1 MFGVLSA
8 DLETVVKGNAGN
20 ILRNILGV
28 IIKDGVFTREPGGSK
43 RPELPQKKSLEGRR
57 VSERTISIF
66 NAIHNVICM
75 SKCLHNSA
83 LVSTADI
90 ISCQ

>member
-28 IIKDGVFTREPGGSK
+28 IIKDGVFTREPGG
-43 RPELPQKKSLEGRR
+43 
-57 VSERTISIF
+57 
-66 NAIHNVICM
+66 A
-75 SKCLHNSA
+75 
-83 LVSTADI
+83 
-90 ISCQ
+90 